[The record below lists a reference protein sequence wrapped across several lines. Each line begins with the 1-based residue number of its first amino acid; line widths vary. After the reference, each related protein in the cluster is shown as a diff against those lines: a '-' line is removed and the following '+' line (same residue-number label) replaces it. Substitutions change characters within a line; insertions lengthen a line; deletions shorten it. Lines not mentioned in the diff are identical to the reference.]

1 MRGGGDNEIGGRQGR
16 SLQENYFSNLFF
28 NNIYIFSL
36 NNKTTEILGYLIIF
50 SVNYIFSD
58 ASADNCSRS
67 SKVRAINGCQIQI
80 PNFLLLYV
88 LSELDRD

>member
-1 MRGGGDNEIGGRQGR
+1 MIFILLKCPFNKWSGMLMRGGGDNEIGGRQGR

-50 SVNYIFSD
+50 SVMRPQTTVQE
-58 ASADNCSRS
+58 AA
-67 SKVRAINGCQIQI
+67 KLG
-80 PNFLLLYV
+80 P
-88 LSELDRD
+88 